1 MKTKILRYL
10 PIVLLAVFLGC
21 KDKTPDPLAY
31 GKPRIVSIK
40 FPGIPPENVTI
51 DQKNFVITI
60 KVPSLLPAEIE
71 PEVTLTDEAE
81 LSPTSWNGV
90 FMGIRPD
97 DRQIKLGYTGIE
109 GYIPLTTYTV
119 NLIAQAPLKIGTVA
133 SPIEYELYNG
143 QNDEIHIPFSN
154 LYGNEL
160 PVKLIFTDQSSKEV
174 FEFENTPETT
184 HLFSGLYSQ
193 VNQLRIKMSP
203 LAVPPGS
210 YDLEF
215 VTKKGETLKVPQPVL
230 LKKGPVDL
238 GWAGAIFSSKVQPGE
253 TLVIK
258 GRNIFAEDVNMELI
272 NSTGQ
277 ALTLSNLKFN
287 KFGSE
292 LQVPIPATLP
302 FGHYV
307 LRFSS
312 PTLPFVNETSSKSV
326 CRRLYLRKQ
335 AKVPYEIFFLN
346 ETYATC
352 SIEGPIV
359 VSRNTPIRTQ
369 VDGFDAKVRLKMVSV
384 AHADRIYY
392 AQATVMS
399 LGNLETGSYVLIPN
413 EVPTGQY
420 RVSLQVLD
428 DAGKV
433 TQEGPTFWRIVEV
446 R

>member
-1 MKTKILRYL
+1 MKTNHVRYL
-10 PIVLLAVFLGC
+10 PFVLLVVFLGC
-21 KDKTPDPLAY
+21 KDRTPDPLAY
-31 GKPRIVSIK
+31 SKPRIVSIK
-40 FPGIPPENVTI
+40 FPGIPVENFSI

-60 KVPSLLPAEIE
+60 EVPPLLPTEIE
-71 PEVTLTDEAE
+71 PEVTLTDQAE

-90 FMGIRPD
+90 FTGIRPD

-119 NLIAQAPLKIGTVA
+119 NLIPTAPLKIGTVA

-160 PVKLIFTDQSSKEV
+160 PVKLIFTDKSSKEV
-174 FEFENTPETT
+174 FEFENTPERTY
-184 HLFSGLYSQ
+184 LFPGLYTN
-193 VNQLRIKMSP
+193 VNQLGIKMYP
-203 LAVPPGS
+203 LMIPPGS
-210 YDLEF
+210 FDLEF
-215 VTKKGETLKVPQPVL
+215 VTRNGETLKVPQPVF

-238 GWAGAIFSSKVQPGE
+238 GWAGDIFYSKVQPGE

-258 GRNIFAEDVNMELI
+258 GHNIFAEDVNLELI
-272 NSTGQ
+272 DSTGQ

-302 FGHYV
+302 HGHYV

-312 PTLPFVNETSSKSV
+312 PTLPFVNETSSQSV

-335 AKVPYEIFFLN
+335 ANVPYEIYFLN
-346 ETYATC
+346 EVSVTC
-352 SIEGPIV
+352 SIDGPIV
-359 VSRNTPIRTQ
+359 VSRNKRIATQ
-369 VDGFDAKVRLKMVSV
+369 VADFDTKVRLKMISV
-384 AHADRIYY
+384 ANADMTYY
-392 AQATVMS
+392 AQATVIS
-399 LGNLETGSYVLIPN
+399 LGNLEAGSHVLIPN
-413 EVPTGQY
+413 EVPMGQY